1 MKKILLALFSV
12 GGAFWGYKEFHL
24 SDDKFLYAGTVEA
37 TKVTLSSKLMTDII
51 ALPVEEGDEVK
62 KDEIVAKLNNDIYQV
77 ASKQLN
83 NDYERSLKL
92 LHNGHTSVEQH
103 DRIEVAK
110 RNNDLHIQWCD
121 IKSPI
126 NGTVIAKFKEKGE
139 LVSPGTNI
147 ISLAD
152 MDNVWAYFY
161 VEHDLIYKIKIGGS
175 VSCTLLENPGMKIV
189 GTVVKINEEA
199 EFTPKNVQTREERTR
214 LVYGV
219 KVRFNNKNRLLKAG
233 MVLETSFE

>member
-1 MKKILLALFSV
+1 MKKILLVLIGA
-12 GGAFWGYKEFHL
+12 GGVFWGYKNFPSANEEF
-24 SDDKFLYAGTVEA
+24 FYAGTVEA
-37 TKVTLSSKLMTDII
+37 TKVTLSSKLMTDIVC
-51 ALPVEEGDEVK
+51 LPFEEGDEVK
-62 KDEIVAKLNNDIYQV
+62 KDEIVAKLNDDVYRI

-92 LHNGHTSVEQH
+92 LNNGHASAEQH
-103 DRIEVAK
+103 DRIETAK
-110 RNNDLHIQWCD
+110 RNNDLRIQWCD

-126 NGTVIAKFKEKGE
+126 NGTVITKFKEVGE

-147 ISLAD
+147 VSLAD

-161 VEHDLIYKIKIGGS
+161 VEHDLIHKIKIGNK
-175 VSCTLLENPGMKIV
+175 VLCTLPENPSAKIV
-189 GTVVKINEEA
+189 GTIVKINEEA

-219 KVRFNNKNRLLKAG
+219 KVKFNNKNRQLKAG
-233 MVLETSFE
+233 MILETTFE